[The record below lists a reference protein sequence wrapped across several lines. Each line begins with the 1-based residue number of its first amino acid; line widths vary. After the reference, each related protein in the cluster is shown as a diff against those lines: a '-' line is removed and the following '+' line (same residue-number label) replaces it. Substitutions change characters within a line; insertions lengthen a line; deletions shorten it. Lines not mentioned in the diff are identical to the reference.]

1 MNNMKDKIAEV
12 IWDSI
17 QVAIQKHPRLRNRDE
32 LEEILSEL
40 EIDNTASPRILD
52 LIAKE
57 LPVDDLYK
65 QSKKIK
71 LEIANHCGLDM
82 AFFAYQEGK
91 MSKRKLCSLIA
102 DWLAE
107 RQYDSLK
114 DIKHKLGV
122 E

>member
-1 MNNMKDKIAEV
+1 MKDKIAEV

-57 LPVDDLYK
+57 LPEPMEECITDVLYEH
-65 QSKKIK
+65 QHGY
-71 LEIANHCGLDM
+71 NHC
-82 AFFAYQEGK
+82 
-91 MSKRKLCSLIA
+91 
-102 DWLAE
+102 LA
-107 RQYDSLK
+107 